1 MSVTLNGTSG
11 LVFSD
16 GTIQGTAGGMA
27 FRNRVINGDM
37 RIDQRN
43 AGASVNHPGSVLY
56 TLDRWV
62 LNCGSSSK
70 ISIQQNAGGVTPP
83 AGFKNYLGI
92 TSLSSYAVTG
102 NESYALEH
110 ITEGIN
116 IADFNWGTSNAAPA
130 ALSFWVRSSLTG
142 TFGGSIATSNG
153 TIWVMPFTYT
163 ISSANTWTYI
173 TVSVPAGTSAVP
185 FTDSGA
191 GIYVRFG
198 LGSSG
203 SNTGGTAGVWTSAGN
218 FIQPATT
225 VSVVGTNAAT
235 FYVTGVQFEKAAAPT
250 LFEHRPI
257 GTELALCQRYYE
269 RVTINGSMPV
279 AITHVFGPATCYGVY
294 PYKVEKRASPT
305 GVSSGTFIALTAS
318 GAAAGGSLTFDT
330 LTTSHARIGITGA
343 SGLTS
348 GNASSVWGDSNP
360 MMAFNAEL

>member
-11 LVFSD
+11 LSFSD
-16 GTIQGTAGGMA
+16 GTIQGTAAGNS
-27 FRNRVINGDM
+27 FRNRIINGDM
-37 RIDQRN
+37 RIDQRR
-43 AGASVNHPGSVLY
+43 AGASVTHPGTSLY

-102 NESYALEH
+102 NESYTLEQ
-110 ITEGIN
+110 IVEGIN
-116 IADFNWGTSNAAPA
+116 IADFNWGTANAAPA

-203 SNTGGTAGVWTSAGN
+203 ANTGGTAGVWTSAGN

-257 GTELALCQRYYE
+257 GIELALCQRYYE
-269 RVTINGSMPV
+269 ILGWSAVMLPWGSGTQV
-279 AITHVFGPATCYGVY
+279 VRTVQQFSVQ
-294 PYKVEKRASPT
+294 KRASPT
-305 GVSSGTFIALTAS
+305 VTMGTKTEGTGTMGAANVNAS
-318 GAAAGGSLTFDT
+318 GVIFFGSGSAQDVIVYQNSNAA
-330 LTTSHARIGITGA
+330 IEI
-343 SGLTS
+343 
-348 GNASSVWGDSNP
+348 
-360 MMAFNAEL
+360 